1 VAADGAGCLNLARP
15 TQVKK
20 YNPRGKLP
28 VLGYDGALILDSS
41 DVGRYISGFE
51 KGQDPRCE

>member
-1 VAADGAGCLNLARP
+1 
-15 TQVKK
+15 VKK

-51 KGQDPRCE
+51 KGQDPRRE